1 MTNLLD
7 RVVVKLIETLTLNP
21 QTINEPYIRERK
33 ENGKSYT
40 RGELATEI
48 KEGTGFGVQT
58 LKDVLNLSLYLLS
71 KEADDAIYA
80 LNSIKELN
88 GDVEAAMHADR
99 FDPRKDAVAKIKA
112 HFMEPKKLPNSIKD
126 MMEWSDDKLADFLE
140 VNWSRA
146 CVVKNLNDR
155 LFKRIYTVAH
165 DTVIGYTVYKPEL
178 YHAIEVPN
186 YEFTFAKI

>member
-58 LKDVLNLSLYLLS
+58 LRDVLNLSLYLLS
-71 KEADDAIYA
+71 KED
-80 LNSIKELN
+80 
-88 GDVEAAMHADR
+88 
-99 FDPRKDAVAKIKA
+99 
-112 HFMEPKKLPNSIKD
+112 
-126 MMEWSDDKLADFLE
+126 
-140 VNWSRA
+140 
-146 CVVKNLNDR
+146 
-155 LFKRIYTVAH
+155 
-165 DTVIGYTVYKPEL
+165 
-178 YHAIEVPN
+178 
-186 YEFTFAKI
+186 